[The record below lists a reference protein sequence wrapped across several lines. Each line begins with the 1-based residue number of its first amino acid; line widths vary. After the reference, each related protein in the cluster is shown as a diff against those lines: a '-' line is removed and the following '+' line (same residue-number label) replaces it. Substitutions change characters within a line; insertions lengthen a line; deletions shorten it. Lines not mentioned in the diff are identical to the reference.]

1 MSAISTHDTVGH
13 LVAERPSRSRIFERW
28 GLDYCCGGKKPL
40 DQACAEKSID
50 LHAVMRDLL
59 ENDTRPPADPETDW
73 LSASLDSLADHIVE
87 THHAYLR
94 EALPRLSE
102 LTRRVRDAHGEKH
115 PELVE
120 LAATFMDLRYEL
132 ENHMM
137 KEEIVLFPLVKT
149 LEASDSLPPIHCG
162 SVNNPIRVM
171 EMEHDDA
178 ATALTKMRAL
188 TGDYTPPADACNTY
202 LAMLDAL
209 EELEADMHQHIHKE
223 NNILFPRAAAL
234 EAALEAK

>member
-13 LVAERPSRSRIFERW
+13 LVAERPSRSRVFERW

-50 LHAVMRDLL
+50 LHAVLRDLL
-59 ENDTRPPADPETDW
+59 ENDTRTPPGAETDW
-73 LSASLDSLADHIVE
+73 LSAPLADLADHIIE

-94 EALPRLSE
+94 QALPRLSE
-102 LTRRVRDAHGEKH
+102 LTHRVRDAHSEKH

-120 LAATFMDLRYEL
+120 LAATFMDLRYEM

-137 KEEIVLFPLVKT
+137 KEEIILFPLIKT
-149 LEASDSLPPIHCG
+149 LEAADSLPPLHCG

-209 EELEADMHQHIHKE
+209 EELEADLHQHIHKE